1 LDPGLAPLRF
11 GSSEVERWPSNHM
24 GHEIGP
30 DWLLGH
36 RPIAGGGSREVVAQS
51 LEQAPGAFL
60 AARPVGPELV
70 EEDAVLDVREPGES
84 QTRSRGTG

>member
-11 GSSEVERWPSNHM
+11 GSSEVERWAPHHK
-24 GHEIGP
+24 GQQKRP
-30 DWLLGH
+30 PRFLGH